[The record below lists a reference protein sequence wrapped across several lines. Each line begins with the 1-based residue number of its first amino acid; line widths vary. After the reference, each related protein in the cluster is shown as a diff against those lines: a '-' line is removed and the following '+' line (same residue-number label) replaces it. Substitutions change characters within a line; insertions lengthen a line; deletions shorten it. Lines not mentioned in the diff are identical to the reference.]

1 MKTMSPFM
9 KALIVGVLF
18 ALTIL
23 AGQYVNTVVV
33 NRGDF
38 RPDWIIV
45 GAAGLMALV
54 FELVRERYVGNR

>member
-1 MKTMSPFM
+1 MKALNPFA

-38 RPDWIIV
+38 RPDWLIV
-45 GAAGLMALV
+45 GAAAILAFV
-54 FELVRERYVGNR
+54 AEFVRERSMEGE